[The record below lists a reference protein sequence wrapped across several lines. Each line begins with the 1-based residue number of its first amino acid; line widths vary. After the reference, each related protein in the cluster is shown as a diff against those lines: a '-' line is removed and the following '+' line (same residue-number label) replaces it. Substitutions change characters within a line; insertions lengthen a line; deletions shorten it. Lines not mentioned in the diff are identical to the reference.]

1 MFREPIPIKIPHMKS
16 INTNLQ
22 RLNPTIADQPNNP
35 MRNAEHVAEMLKLM
49 AHPHRLMILCLLVE
63 SEHNVGE
70 LVEAL
75 DINQT
80 ALSNHLS
87 KLRSAGLI
95 DYTRYHRVLQYRLK
109 SEEARTILE
118 VLSGFCLDR

>member
-1 MFREPIPIKIPHMKS
+1 MKS
-16 INTNLQ
+16 INTNLR
-22 RLNPTIADQPNNP
+22 RLNPTNADNQNTP

-75 DINQT
+75 DINQI
-80 ALSNHLS
+80 S

>member
-1 MFREPIPIKIPHMKS
+1 MKS
-16 INTNLQ
+16 INTNLR

-75 DINQT
+75 
-80 ALSNHLS
+80 
-87 KLRSAGLI
+87 I

>member
-1 MFREPIPIKIPHMKS
+1 MKS
-16 INTNLQ
+16 INTNLR
-22 RLNPTIADQPNNP
+22 RLNPTNADNQNTP

-49 AHPHRLMILCLLVE
+49 AHPLRLMILCLLVE

>member
-1 MFREPIPIKIPHMKS
+1 M
-16 INTNLQ
+16 NDNLQ
-22 RLNPTIADQPNNP
+22 RLNPAGGGNP
-35 MRNAEHVAEMLKLM
+35 LRNAEHVASMLKLM

>member
-1 MFREPIPIKIPHMKS
+1 M
-16 INTNLQ
+16 
-22 RLNPTIADQPNNP
+22 
-35 MRNAEHVAEMLKLM
+35 
-49 AHPHRLMILCLLVE
+49 
-63 SEHNVGE
+63 
-70 LVEAL
+70 EAL

>member
-1 MFREPIPIKIPHMKS
+1 MKS
-16 INTNLQ
+16 INTNLR

-75 DINQT
+75 NI